1 MFYEGTEKRLVIST
15 KDLNLFDFA
24 DSFWSDL
31 VAHSG
36 AEVLSSI
43 ANAKIKAY
51 LLSESSLFVW
61 QDKLILITCGNT
73 QLVKAALF
81 VQQQFTKQHINTLLF
96 QRHQALKPQL
106 QRSNFQ
112 QDRLL
117 LEKQFKGQNMH
128 WRDGYQGDLFVFGK
142 VSENSIIT
150 QSIYML
156 HGLNSAFASTLQT
169 KILDKK
175 AVLAALKLDLL
186 FDHSL
191 SDDLLLNKSL
201 CSPRLSNLI
210 IDHYS
215 FSPKGYS
222 LNAICGADYIT
233 LHLTPEKMSTY
244 LSIESSFP
252 KQRCAHF
259 INHLQQLFLPSELK
273 SMHFNSLSQQLLIS
287 VD

>member
-15 KDLNLFDFA
+15 KGLNLFDFT

-43 ANAKIKAY
+43 ANTKVKAY

-112 QDRLL
+112 QDTLL

-128 WRDGYQGDLFVFGK
+128 WRDGYQGDLFVFGE
-142 VSENSIIT
+142 VSANSIIT

-156 HGLNSAFASTLQT
+156 HGLNSTFANTLQT
-169 KILDKK
+169 KILVKK
-175 AVLAALKLDLL
+175 AVLTALKLNLL
-186 FDHSL
+186 FDHPL
-191 SDDLLLNKSL
+191 ADDLLDGS
-201 CSPRLSNLI
+201 SRLSNLI

-244 LSIESSFP
+244 LSIESSFS
-252 KQRCAHF
+252 KQRCANF
-259 INHLQQLFLPSELK
+259 INHLQQLFLPSKLK